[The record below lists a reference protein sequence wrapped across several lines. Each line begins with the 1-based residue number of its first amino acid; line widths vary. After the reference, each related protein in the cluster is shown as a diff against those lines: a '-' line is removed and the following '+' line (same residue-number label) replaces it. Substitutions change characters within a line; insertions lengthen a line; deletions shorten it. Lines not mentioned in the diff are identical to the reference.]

1 MKSSI
6 SEEKYREVAWKIT
19 QDNLSLSISRIFHDP
34 LDESVFRVREMLCYH
49 LVKSFSQTRMNWPQ
63 NTWWVFEVLC
73 WPEGSITAVV
83 TTGKYNII
91 LFSSKI
97 PIISYLTVVVTTSWN
112 SRFLGKI
119 FARLREFTQDNLSLS
134 ISRRIYHDPVD
145 ESVFFSRRDT
155 WWHRVALD

>member
-1 MKSSI
+1 MLAEMFSLHKMCCNPRNKLKLWSLCGNFCTQL
-6 SEEKYREVAWKIT
+6 KYLNWCCFKKRRWKIT
-19 QDNLSLSISRIFHDP
+19 QDNLSLSIFRIFHDP

-97 PIISYLTVVVTTSWN
+97 PIILHLTVVVTTSWN
-112 SRFLGKI
+112 VEL
-119 FARLREFTQDNLSLS
+119 LNL
-134 ISRRIYHDPVD
+134 
-145 ESVFFSRRDT
+145 
-155 WWHRVALD
+155 